1 MAQDQAIG
9 LTINPEIQQVVGKSS
24 IDRVVL
30 VDVKKAWT
38 DCQSTR
44 DRSAMYAYLHMVFM
58 QVDWWERKPDEMREA
73 PQTIEKDKPNVKLPD
88 DMYAAVIMLTEGG
101 SQDPQQMVAG
111 LAKLLDALTYAI
123 RLAAVLSA
131 LFHDQAFH
139 TFGPTRRLAA
149 RGEQALLRVGSRP
162 IAETREISRAVLV
175 GSVELHPSDT
185 RPRQANCAGSRVGDE
200 RWAPARGVAKLSLIE
215 RLQKA
220 SVEAIADRAI

>member
-88 DMYAAVIMLTEGG
+88 DMYAAVIC
-101 SQDPQQMVAG
+101 
-111 LAKLLDALTYAI
+111 LLPI
-123 RLAAVLSA
+123 
-131 LFHDQAFH
+131 
-139 TFGPTRRLAA
+139 PRR
-149 RGEQALLRVGSRP
+149 
-162 IAETREISRAVLV
+162 
-175 GSVELHPSDT
+175 
-185 RPRQANCAGSRVGDE
+185 
-200 RWAPARGVAKLSLIE
+200 
-215 RLQKA
+215 
-220 SVEAIADRAI
+220 